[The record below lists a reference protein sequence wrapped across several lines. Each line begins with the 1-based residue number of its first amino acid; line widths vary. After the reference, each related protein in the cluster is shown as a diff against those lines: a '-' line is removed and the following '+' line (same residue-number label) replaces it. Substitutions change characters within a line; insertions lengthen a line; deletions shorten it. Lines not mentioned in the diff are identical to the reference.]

1 MGLVSRL
8 PPLMLLPLL
17 LATCRASLLVADS
30 HDGRL
35 RVVELHGAGPTCTL
49 YGDRRAAEH
58 RLSTVDPR
66 RVSNSSPEQF
76 DALVRACHEH
86 HRNHLGGGGG
96 GGGGPLGPS
105 PGGLRQTGFIYPGTK
120 WCGPGS
126 TAQHYE
132 DLGYHEA
139 EDACCREHDH
149 CPAIL
154 EAGQCAQGLCNN
166 AIYTKSHCDCDAR
179 FRRCLRSV
187 GSETSNLIG
196 SIFFNVVQVSCFK
209 EKRPCYSEDVDDRSG
224 RCRMRFH
231 AQARYEEFGGAGG
244 YASGP
249 SGLVSNLLSSIL
261 PFRRR

>member
-1 MGLVSRL
+1 VA
-8 PPLMLLPLL
+8 LPLL
-17 LATCRASLLVADS
+17 LLLLLAPRARGSLLVADT
-30 HDGRL
+30 HAGRL
-35 RVVELHGAGPTCTL
+35 MELHGDSPTCTL
-49 YGDRRAAEH
+49 YEDRRAVEVK
-58 RLSTVDPR
+58 LSRSDPR
-66 RVSNSSPEQF
+66 RVRPSSPEQF
-76 DALVRACHEH
+76 DALVRACHDH
-86 HRNHLGGGGG
+86 NHLGGGGG
-96 GGGGPLGPS
+96 PAGPLGLGP
-105 PGGLRQTGFIYPGTK
+105 GLRQTGFIYPGTK

-126 TAQHYE
+126 TAQYYD

-149 CPAIL
+149 CPAVL

-187 GSETSNLIG
+187 GSETANLIG

-209 EKRPCYSEDVDDRSG
+209 EKRPCFSEDVDDRSG

-231 AQARYEEFGGAGG
+231 AQARYEEFGGSG
-244 YASGP
+244 YSSSPSA

-261 PFRRR
+261 PFRKR